1 MSKLIKKHEI
11 IPVIMKSDNGELVVS
26 SRDIAAGIG
35 KEHYDVIKK
44 IRNILN
50 DGEFSAVEY
59 IDNKGESRPEYLLPK
74 DSFILLL
81 MNYQG
86 YNDFKRAYIK
96 RFNEMENMLNEQHQ
110 YSSEVT
116 PAIIVERAK
125 IMERL
130 SDHYRDKCDGRYSQ
144 ILDSYITKE
153 LYGEHILPL
162 PERAEHY
169 YTAEEAGKI
178 LGISANKVGRIA
190 NLNHLKN
197 EKYGKWFIDKAKHT
211 NKEIEAF
218 RYNQAGIDIL
228 KKLMQ

>member
-1 MSKLIKKHEI
+1 MSNLTEKHEV
-11 IPVIMKSDNGELVVS
+11 IPVIMKSSNGELVVS
-26 SRDIAAGIG
+26 SRDIASGIG
-35 KEHYDVIKK
+35 KEHKDILKK
-44 IRNILN
+44 IREILN
-50 DGEFSAVEY
+50 EREFSLVEY
-59 IDNKGESRPEYLLPK
+59 IDNKGEKRPEYLLPK

-96 RFNEMENMLNEQHQ
+96 RFNEMENALKEQYTHQ
-110 YSSEVT
+110 TEMT
-116 PAIIVERAK
+116 PEIVVERAK

-130 SDHYRDKCDGRYSQ
+130 SDHYRGRCDGRYSQ

-162 PERAEHY
+162 PERTEHY

-178 LGISANKVGRIA
+178 LGISANRIGRIA

-197 EKYGKWFIDKAKHT
+197 DKYGKWFIDKAKHT

>member
-1 MSKLIKKHEI
+1 MSNLTEKHEI
-11 IPVIMKSDNGELVVS
+11 IPVIMKSGNGELVVS
-26 SRDIAAGIG
+26 SRDIASGIG
-35 KEHYDVIKK
+35 KEHYDIIKK
-44 IRNILN
+44 IRSVLN

-59 IDNKGESRPEYLLPK
+59 VDAKGEKRPEYLLPK

-96 RFNEMENMLNEQHQ
+96 RFNEMENALKEQYTHQ
-110 YSSEVT
+110 TEMT
-116 PAIIVERAK
+116 PEIVVERAK

-130 SDHYRDKCDGRYSQ
+130 SDHYRGRCDGRYSQ

-162 PERAEHY
+162 PERTEHY

-190 NLNHLKN
+190 NSNHLKN
-197 EKYGKWFIDKAKHT
+197 DKYGKWFIDKAKYT

-218 RYNQAGIDIL
+218 RYNQAGVDCI
-228 KKLMQ
+228 KKLI

>member
-1 MSKLIKKHEI
+1 MSNLTEKHKI
-11 IPVIMKSDNGELVVS
+11 IPVIMKSSNGELIVS

-44 IRNILN
+44 IRNVLGE
-50 DGEFSAVEY
+50 GEFSVSNYLSEQGK
-59 IDNKGESRPEYLLPK
+59 IMPEYLLPK

-96 RFNEMENMLNEQHQ
+96 RFNEMENALKEQYVHQ
-110 YSSEVT
+110 AEIT
-116 PAIIVERAK
+116 PDIVVERAK

-162 PERAEHY
+162 PERIEHY

-178 LGISANKVGRIA
+178 LGISANKVGELA
-190 NLNHLKN
+190 MAL
-197 EKYGKWFIDKAKHT
+197 FP
-211 NKEIEAF
+211 
-218 RYNQAGIDIL
+218 
-228 KKLMQ
+228 

>member
-1 MSKLIKKHEI
+1 MYL
-11 IPVIMKSDNGELVVS
+11 VS
-26 SRDIAAGIG
+26 SRDIASGIC
-35 KEHYDVIKK
+35 KEHKDILKK
-44 IRNILN
+44 IREILN
-50 DGEFSAVEY
+50 EREFSLVEY
-59 IDNKGESRPEYLLPK
+59 IDNKGEKRPEYLLPK

-96 RFNEMENMLNEQHQ
+96 RFNEMENALKEQYTHQ
-110 YSSEVT
+110 TEMT
-116 PAIIVERAK
+116 PEIVVERAK

-130 SDHYRDKCDGRYSQ
+130 SDHYRGRCDGRYSQ

-162 PERAEHY
+162 PERTEHY

-190 NLNHLKN
+190 NLNNLKN
-197 EKYGKWFIDKAKHT
+197 EKYGKWFIDKAKYT

-218 RYNQAGIDIL
+218 RYNQAGIDYI
-228 KKLMQ
+228 KRLMM

>member
-153 LYGEHILPL
+153 LYDEHILPL

>member
-1 MSKLIKKHEI
+1 MSNLTEKYEV
-11 IPVIMKSDNGELVVS
+11 IPVIMKSSNGELVVS
-26 SRDIAAGIG
+26 SRDIASGIG
-35 KEHYDVIKK
+35 KEHKDILKK
-44 IRNILN
+44 IREILN
-50 DGEFSAVEY
+50 EREFSLVEY
-59 IDNKGESRPEYLLPK
+59 IDNKGEKRPEYLLPK

-96 RFNEMENMLNEQHQ
+96 RFNEMENALKEQYTHQ
-110 YSSEVT
+110 TEMT
-116 PAIIVERAK
+116 PEIVVERAK

-130 SDHYRDKCDGRYSQ
+130 SDHYRGRCDGRYSQ

-162 PERAEHY
+162 PERTEHY

-190 NLNHLKN
+190 NLNNLKN

-218 RYNQAGIDIL
+218 RYNQAGVDIL

>member
-1 MSKLIKKHEI
+1 MSNLTEKHKI
-11 IPVIMKSDNGELVVS
+11 IPVIMKSSNGELIVS

-44 IRNILN
+44 IRNVLGE
-50 DGEFSAVEY
+50 GEFSVSNYLSEQGK
-59 IDNKGESRPEYLLPK
+59 IMPEYLLPK

-96 RFNEMENMLNEQHQ
+96 RFNEMENALKEQYVHQ
-110 YSSEVT
+110 AEIT
-116 PAIIVERAK
+116 PDIVVERAK

-162 PERAEHY
+162 PERIEHY

-178 LGISANKVGRIA
+178 LGISANKVGELA
-190 NLNHLKN
+190 TAL
-197 EKYGKWFIDKAKHT
+197 FP
-211 NKEIEAF
+211 
-218 RYNQAGIDIL
+218 
-228 KKLMQ
+228 

>member
-1 MSKLIKKHEI
+1 MSNLTEKHEI
-11 IPVIMKSDNGELVVS
+11 IPVIMKSSNGELVVS
-26 SRDIAAGIG
+26 SRDIASGIG
-35 KEHYDVIKK
+35 KEHKDILKK
-44 IRNILN
+44 IREILN
-50 DGEFSAVEY
+50 EREFSLVEY
-59 IDNKGESRPEYLLPK
+59 IDNKGEKRPEYLLPK

-96 RFNEMENMLNEQHQ
+96 RFNEMENALKEQYTHQ
-110 YSSEVT
+110 TEMT
-116 PAIIVERAK
+116 PEIVVERAK

-130 SDHYRDKCDGRYSQ
+130 SDHYRGRCDGRYSQ

-162 PERAEHY
+162 PERVEYY
-169 YTAEEAGKI
+169 YTAEEAGTI

-197 EKYGKWFIDKAKHT
+197 EKYGKWFIDKAKHM

-218 RYNQAGIDIL
+218 RYNQAGIDCIR
-228 KKLMQ
+228 KLL

>member
-1 MSKLIKKHEI
+1 MSNLTEKHEV
-11 IPVIMKSDNGELVVS
+11 IPVIMKSSNGELVVS
-26 SRDIAAGIG
+26 SRDIASGIG
-35 KEHYDVIKK
+35 KEHKDILKK
-44 IRNILN
+44 IREILN
-50 DGEFSAVEY
+50 EREFSLVEY
-59 IDNKGESRPEYLLPK
+59 IDNKGEKRPEYLLPK

-96 RFNEMENMLNEQHQ
+96 RFNEMENALKEQYTHQ
-110 YSSEVT
+110 TEMT
-116 PAIIVERAK
+116 PEIVVERAK

-130 SDHYRDKCDGRYSQ
+130 SDHYRGRCDGRYSQ

-162 PERAEHY
+162 PERTEHY

-218 RYNQAGIDIL
+218 RYNQAGIDYI
-228 KKLMQ
+228 KRLMM

>member
-1 MSKLIKKHEI
+1 MSNLTEKYEV
-11 IPVIMKSDNGELVVS
+11 IPVIMKSSNGELVVS
-26 SRDIAAGIG
+26 SRDIASGIG
-35 KEHYDVIKK
+35 KEHKDILKK
-44 IRNILN
+44 IREILN
-50 DGEFSAVEY
+50 EREFSLVEY
-59 IDNKGESRPEYLLPK
+59 IDNKGEKRPEYLLPK

-96 RFNEMENMLNEQHQ
+96 RFNEMENALKEQYTHQ
-110 YSSEVT
+110 TEMT
-116 PAIIVERAK
+116 PEIVVERAK

-130 SDHYRDKCDGRYSQ
+130 SDHYRGRCDGRYSQ

-162 PERAEHY
+162 PERTEHY

-190 NLNHLKN
+190 NLNNLKN

-218 RYNQAGIDIL
+218 RYNQAGVDCIR
-228 KKLMQ
+228 KLL

>member
-1 MSKLIKKHEI
+1 MSNLTEKHEV
-11 IPVIMKSDNGELVVS
+11 IPVIMKSSNGELVVS
-26 SRDIAAGIG
+26 SRDIASGIG
-35 KEHYDVIKK
+35 KEHKDILKK
-44 IRNILN
+44 IREILN
-50 DGEFSAVEY
+50 EREFSLVEY
-59 IDNKGESRPEYLLPK
+59 IDNKGEKRPEYLLPK

-96 RFNEMENMLNEQHQ
+96 RFNEMENALKEQYTHQ
-110 YSSEVT
+110 TEMT
-116 PAIIVERAK
+116 PEIVVERAK

-130 SDHYRDKCDGRYSQ
+130 SDHYRGRCDGRYSQ

-162 PERAEHY
+162 PERTEHY

-190 NLNHLKN
+190 NLNNLKN
-197 EKYGKWFIDKAKHT
+197 EKYGKWFIDKAKYT

-218 RYNQAGIDIL
+218 RYNQAGIDYI
-228 KKLMQ
+228 KRLMM

>member
-1 MSKLIKKHEI
+1 MSKLIEKHEI
-11 IPVIMKSDNGELVVS
+11 IPVIIKNSNGELFVS

-35 KEHYDVIKK
+35 KEHKHVMTK
-44 IRNILN
+44 IREVL
-50 DGEFSAVEY
+50 GETEFRLSNYLSEQG
-59 IDNKGESRPEYLLPK
+59 KSMPKYLLPK

-96 RFNEMENMLNEQHQ
+96 RFNEMENALKEQYGHKA
-110 YSSEVT
+110 EIT
-116 PAIIVERAK
+116 PDIIVERAK

-162 PERAEHY
+162 PERTEHY

-197 EKYGKWFIDKAKHT
+197 EKYGKWFIDKAKYT

-218 RYNQAGIDIL
+218 RYNQAGIDYIKQL
-228 KKLMQ
+228 LV

>member
-1 MSKLIKKHEI
+1 
-11 IPVIMKSDNGELVVS
+11 
-26 SRDIAAGIG
+26 
-35 KEHYDVIKK
+35 
-44 IRNILN
+44 
-50 DGEFSAVEY
+50 
-59 IDNKGESRPEYLLPK
+59 
-74 DSFILLL
+74 

-96 RFNEMENMLNEQHQ
+96 RFNEMENALKEQYTHQ
-110 YSSEVT
+110 TEMT
-116 PAIIVERAK
+116 PEIVVERAK

-130 SDHYRDKCDGRYSQ
+130 SDHYRGRCDGRYSQ

-162 PERAEHY
+162 PERTEHY

-178 LGISANKVGRIA
+178 LGISANRIGRIA

-197 EKYGKWFIDKAKHT
+197 DKYGKWFIDKAKHT

>member
-1 MSKLIKKHEI
+1 MSNLTEKHEV
-11 IPVIMKSDNGELVVS
+11 IPVIMKSSNGELVVS
-26 SRDIAAGIG
+26 SRDIASGIG
-35 KEHYDVIKK
+35 KEHKDILKK
-44 IRNILN
+44 IREILN
-50 DGEFSAVEY
+50 EREFSLVEY
-59 IDNKGESRPEYLLPK
+59 IDNKGEKRPEYLLPK

-96 RFNEMENMLNEQHQ
+96 RFNEMENTLKEQYINQ
-110 YSSEVT
+110 TEIKPEIV
-116 PAIIVERAK
+116 VERAK

-130 SDHYRDKCDGRYSQ
+130 SDHYRDRCDGRYSQ

-162 PERAEHY
+162 PERTEHY

-178 LGISANKVGRIA
+178 LGISANRIGRIT
-190 NLNHLKN
+190 NLNNLKN
-197 EKYGKWFIDKAKHT
+197 EKYGKWFIDKAKYI

-218 RYNQAGIDIL
+218 RYNQAGIDCIR
-228 KKLMQ
+228 KLL